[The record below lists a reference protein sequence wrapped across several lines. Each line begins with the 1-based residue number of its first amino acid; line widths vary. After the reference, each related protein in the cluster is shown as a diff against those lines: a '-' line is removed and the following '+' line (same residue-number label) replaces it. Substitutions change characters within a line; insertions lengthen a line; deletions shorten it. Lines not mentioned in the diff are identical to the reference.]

1 MNKKDKELLLKT
13 YNDLVDKMCELHE
26 NGSPAV
32 ETSSAEGKV
41 ELMEK
46 ILKKFKI
53 KIK

>member
-1 MNKKDKELLLKT
+1 MNIKEKQEMLKT
-13 YNDLVDKMCELHE
+13 YNELVDQMCKLHE

-41 ELMEK
+41 SLMEK
-46 ILKKFKI
+46 LLKKFKI